1 MSGVLLF
8 SLGVVVGCIVTQI
21 LFRST
26 AGFGYFKLD
35 VVSEEDGLYSVNI
48 KLIPNQKLNKKKRI
62 VLKRDL

>member
-8 SLGVVVGCIVTQI
+8 LLGVVVGCVITQI
-21 LFRST
+21 LFRSM

-35 VVSEEDGLYSVNI
+35 VVSEEDDLYSVNI